1 MKEHEKL
8 KLIDGTFN
16 SIEAKEILTNIFSS
30 KAQFHTTKNFSSQ
43 IRFGKDDEI
52 SAKRIPELKKTME
65 KIFEIILEAEK
76 NNQTIKIHSE
86 VSISLID
93 NIK

>member
-1 MKEHEKL
+1 MKEHDKL
-8 KLIDGTFN
+8 KLIDGTF
-16 SIEAKEILTNIFSS
+16 STIEAKEILTNIFSS

-65 KIFEIILEAEK
+65 RIFEIILEAEK
-76 NNQTIKIHSE
+76 DNREVTIQADVI
-86 VSISLID
+86 IS
-93 NIK
+93 